1 MQIEIKDGHVFKDG
15 EEVGT
20 IKGST
25 VTLTKTIG
33 PTVKAAIKRETGD
46 DSIKFEIAADEPE
59 TETVSTGETVT
70 VSAPMSDAELLAEM
84 QKRGLVPA
92 APQVAP
98 RPSGQPTEREN
109 RFLTKQE
116 ILDGFAQIEAP
127 PATLPQMG
135 DKTPEYV
142 AWVQRHASPEQWEK
156 IYGTRIQRKGKL
168 PSMEDY
174 EKGEKRRLAMMA
186 RLPTETTGTKGDND

>member
-1 MQIEIKDGHVFKDG
+1 MQIEIKDGHVYKDG
-15 EEVGT
+15 EEIGT
-20 IKGST
+20 LDVST
-25 VTLTKTIG
+25 VKLSRAIG

-46 DSIKFEIAADEPE
+46 DSIKFEIAADELE
-59 TETVSTGETVT
+59 TETVSTVETAT
-70 VSAPMSDAELLAEM
+70 VSAPMSDTELLAEM

-109 RFLTKQE
+109 RFLTKQQ
-116 ILDGFAQIEAP
+116 ILDVFAQIEAP

-142 AWVQRHASPEQWEK
+142 AWVQRHATPEQWEK

-168 PSMEDY
+168 PTMKDFED
-174 EKGEKRRLAMMA
+174 GEKRRLAMMSK
-186 RLPTETTGTKGDND
+186 LPTETTGSKGDND